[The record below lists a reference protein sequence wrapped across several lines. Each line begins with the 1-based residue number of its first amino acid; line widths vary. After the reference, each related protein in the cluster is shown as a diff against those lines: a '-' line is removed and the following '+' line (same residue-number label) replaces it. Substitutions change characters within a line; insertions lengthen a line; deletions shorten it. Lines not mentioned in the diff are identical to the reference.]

1 MFIGRFQNY
10 LQYEKRYSGYTIN
23 AYIKDVEQFALFIG
37 EEEAAFLKARH
48 QDVRAWIVALMEE
61 LDARS
66 INRKLSSLR
75 TFYKFLNREG
85 FINSNPMLLVKALKT
100 SKPLPP
106 VVHDAGLSELLD
118 NDTVFSDDFS
128 GLRDR
133 LVLEMLFGT
142 GMRLAELLALKESDV
157 DFYEKRVKVLGKRS
171 KERLIPINATLTAV
185 IRNYIEQKKIKKF
198 DNDSLVLI
206 LTDEG
211 KAGYPKFVYRLVR
224 KYLSLIT
231 TSEKRSPH
239 VLRHSFATSLLNR
252 GADLN
257 AVKELLGH
265 ASLAATQVYTHNS
278 VEKLKSI
285 YKQAHPKA

>member
-185 IRNYIEQKKIKKF
+185 IRNYIEQKK
-198 DNDSLVLI
+198 L
-206 LTDEG
+206 
-211 KAGYPKFVYRLVR
+211 R
-224 KYLSLIT
+224 SLIMI
-231 TSEKRSPH
+231 H
-239 VLRHSFATSLLNR
+239 
-252 GADLN
+252 
-257 AVKELLGH
+257 
-265 ASLAATQVYTHNS
+265 
-278 VEKLKSI
+278 
-285 YKQAHPKA
+285 